1 MPYPA
6 PRISPFFVTGV
17 VESVKNRTLGSIFI
31 VAGTTIGAGM
41 LAMPLAAAGV
51 GFSVTL
57 GLLIG
62 LWALM
67 CYTALLLLEVYQHVP
82 ADTGLGSLAKRYLG
96 RYGQWLTGFSM
107 MFLMYALTAAY
118 ISGAGELLASSINNW
133 LGATLS
139 PAAGVL
145 LFTFVAGGVVCVGT
159 SLVDLFNRFL
169 FSAKIIFLVI
179 MLALLT
185 PHIHKVN
192 LLTLP
197 LQQGLALSAIPVIFT
212 SFGFHGS
219 VPSIVS
225 YMNGN
230 IRRLRWV
237 FMTGSAIPL
246 VAYIFWQLATLGSID
261 SPTFRGLLASHAGLN
276 GLLQALREV
285 VASPHVELA
294 VHLFA
299 DLALATSFLGVAL
312 GLFDYL
318 ADLFQRRSTVSGRL
332 QTGLITFLP
341 PLAFALFYPR
351 GFVMALGY
359 AGVALAV
366 LALLIPAMLVWQ
378 TEPSGGISCGRRHAS
393 AGAGVYLRHYR
404 DWRPVFDRTGV
415 SARSRLMPG
424 KDYRARTPSRLDNR
438 HAMAVYEPLMQAAL
452 LKFFAAPAWTRIVT
466 PNFHLC
472 FYRHL

>member
-1 MPYPA
+1 M
-6 PRISPFFVTGV
+6 
-17 VESVKNRTLGSIFI
+17 KNRTLGSILI

-41 LAMPLAAAGV
+41 LAMPLASAGV
-51 GFSVTL
+51 GFGVTL
-57 GLLIG
+57 ALLIA

-82 ADTGLGSLAKRYLG
+82 ADMGLGSLAARYLG
-96 RYGQWLTGFSM
+96 RYGQWATGFCM
-107 MFLMYALTAAY
+107 LFLLYALTAAY
-118 ISGAGELLASSINNW
+118 ISGAGELLASSLNQW
-133 LGATLS
+133 LDWTLP

-145 LFTFVAGGVVCVGT
+145 IFTAIGGTVVCIGT

-169 FSAKIIFLVI
+169 FSAKIIFLAI
-179 MLALLT
+179 MLALLL
-185 PHIHKVN
+185 PHIHQMN

-219 VPSIVS
+219 IPSIVS
-225 YMNGN
+225 YLGGD
-230 IRRLRWV
+230 IRKLRRV
-237 FMTGSAIPL
+237 FIVGSFIPL

-261 SPTFRGLLASHAGLN
+261 SPAFTALLAQNAGLN
-276 GLLQALREV
+276 GLLEAIREV
-285 VASPHVELA
+285 VASSHVELA

-318 ADLFQRRSTVSGRL
+318 ADLFQRQNSAGGRL
-332 QTGLITFLP
+332 QSGLITFLP

-366 LALLIPAMLVWQ
+366 LALML
-378 TEPSGGISCGRRHAS
+378 PSLLVMKSRQQHPDAPWRVAGGS
-393 AGAGVYLRHYR
+393 
-404 DWRPVFDRTGV
+404 
-415 SARSRLMPG
+415 
-424 KDYRARTPSRLDNR
+424 
-438 HAMAVYEPLMQAAL
+438 AAL
-452 LKFFAAPAWTRIVT
+452 WLVLLCGIAIVVIQFAIVAGLLPAVG
-466 PNFHLC
+466 
-472 FYRHL
+472 

>member
-1 MPYPA
+1 M
-6 PRISPFFVTGV
+6 
-17 VESVKNRTLGSIFI
+17 KNRTLGSVFI

-57 GLLIG
+57 ILLIG

-82 ADTGLGSLAKRYLG
+82 ADTGLGTLAKRYLG

-118 ISGAGELLASSINNW
+118 ISGAGELLASSISDW
-133 LGATLS
+133 TGISMSAT
-139 PAAGVL
+139 AGVL

-169 FSAKIIFLVI
+169 FSAKIIFLVV
-179 MLALLT
+179 MLVLLL

-225 YMNGN
+225 YMDGN
-230 IRRLRWV
+230 IRKLRWV
-237 FMTGSAIPL
+237 FIIGSAIPL
-246 VAYIFWQLATLGSID
+246 VAYIFWQVATLGSID
-261 SPTFRGLLASHAGLN
+261 STTFMGLLANHAGLN
-276 GLLQALREV
+276 GLLQALREM

-318 ADLFQRRSTVSGRL
+318 ADLFQRSNTVGGRL
-332 QTGLITFLP
+332 QTSAITFLP

-366 LALLIPAMLVWQ
+366 LALIIPSLLTWQSRKHNPQAGYRVKGGRPALVGVFLCGIAVIGVQFLIA
-378 TEPSGGISCGRRHAS
+378 
-393 AGAGVYLRHYR
+393 AG
-404 DWRPVFDRTGV
+404 
-415 SARSRLMPG
+415 
-424 KDYRARTPSRLDNR
+424 
-438 HAMAVYEPLMQAAL
+438 L
-452 LKFFAAPAWTRIVT
+452 LPEVG
-466 PNFHLC
+466 
-472 FYRHL
+472 

>member
-1 MPYPA
+1 M
-6 PRISPFFVTGV
+6 
-17 VESVKNRTLGSIFI
+17 KNRTLGSILI

-41 LAMPLAAAGV
+41 LAMPLASAGV
-51 GFSVTL
+51 GFGVTL
-57 GLLIG
+57 ALLIT

-82 ADTGLGSLAKRYLG
+82 ADMGLGSLAARYLG
-96 RYGQWLTGFSM
+96 RYGQWATGFCM
-107 MFLMYALTAAY
+107 LFLLYALTAAY
-118 ISGAGELLASSINNW
+118 ISGAGELLASSLNQW
-133 LGATLS
+133 LDWTLP

-145 LFTFVAGGVVCVGT
+145 IFTAIGGTVVCIGT

-169 FSAKIIFLVI
+169 FSAKIIFLAI
-179 MLALLT
+179 MLALLL
-185 PHIHKVN
+185 PHIHQIN

-219 VPSIVS
+219 IPSIVS
-225 YMNGN
+225 YLGGD
-230 IRRLRWV
+230 IRKLRRV
-237 FMTGSAIPL
+237 FIIGSFIPL

-261 SPTFRGLLASHAGLN
+261 SPAFTALLAQNAGLN
-276 GLLQALREV
+276 GLLEAIREV
-285 VASPHVELA
+285 VASSHVELA

-318 ADLFQRRSTVSGRL
+318 ADLFQRQNSAGGRL
-332 QTGLITFLP
+332 QSGLITFLP

-366 LALLIPAMLVWQ
+366 LALMLPSMLVMKSRQQHPDAPWRVA
-378 TEPSGGISCGRRHAS
+378 GGS
-393 AGAGVYLRHYR
+393 
-404 DWRPVFDRTGV
+404 
-415 SARSRLMPG
+415 
-424 KDYRARTPSRLDNR
+424 
-438 HAMAVYEPLMQAAL
+438 AAL
-452 LKFFAAPAWTRIVT
+452 WLVLLCGIAIVVIQFAIVAGLLPAVG
-466 PNFHLC
+466 
-472 FYRHL
+472 

>member
-1 MPYPA
+1 M
-6 PRISPFFVTGV
+6 
-17 VESVKNRTLGSIFI
+17 KNRTLGSVFI

-51 GFSVTL
+51 GFATTL
-57 GLLIG
+57 VLLFT
-62 LWALM
+62 LWGVM

-82 ADTGLGSLAKRYLG
+82 ADTGLGSLARRYLG
-96 RYGQWLTGFSM
+96 RYGQWMTGFSM

-118 ISGAGELLASSINNW
+118 ISGAGELLASSLNQW
-133 LGATLS
+133 LDLQLS
-139 PAAGVL
+139 PVAGVL
-145 LFTFVAGGVVCVGT
+145 MFTVIAGGVVCIGT

-169 FSAKIIFLVI
+169 FSAKIIFLVV
-179 MLALLT
+179 MLALLM
-185 PHIHKVN
+185 PHVHQAN

-197 LQQGLALSAIPVIFT
+197 LEKGLALSAMPVIFT

-225 YMNGN
+225 YMGGN
-230 IRRLRWV
+230 IRKLRGI
-237 FMTGSAIPL
+237 FITGSAIPL

-261 SPTFRGLLASHAGLN
+261 SSTFLGLLASQAGLN

-299 DLALATSFLGVAL
+299 DLALATSFLGVSL

-318 ADLFQRRSTVSGRL
+318 ADLFQRRNNAVGRL

-359 AGVALAV
+359 AGVALSV
-366 LALLIPAMLVWQ
+366 LALLLPSMLAWQ
-378 TEPSGGISCGRRHAS
+378 SRKHHPQGEYRVLGG
-393 AGAGVYLRHYR
+393 
-404 DWRPVFDRTGV
+404 
-415 SARSRLMPG
+415 RL
-424 KDYRARTPSRLDNR
+424 
-438 HAMAVYEPLMQAAL
+438 AL
-452 LKFFAAPAWTRIVT
+452 CLIFAAGIAIVAIQFSIVAGLL
-466 PNFHLC
+466 PEVG
-472 FYRHL
+472 

>member
-1 MPYPA
+1 M
-6 PRISPFFVTGV
+6 R
-17 VESVKNRTLGSIFI
+17 NRTLGSIFI

-57 GLLIG
+57 LLLVC

-82 ADTGLGSLAKRYLG
+82 ADTGLGSLAARYLG
-96 RYGQWLTGFSM
+96 RYGQWITGFSM

-118 ISGAGELLASSINNW
+118 MSGAGELIASSVNDWFGTGI
-133 LGATLS
+133 S
-139 PAAGVL
+139 PATGVIF
-145 LFTFVAGGVVCVGT
+145 FTLIGGGVVCVGT

-169 FSAKIIFLVI
+169 FSAKIIFLVV
-179 MLALLT
+179 MLVLLA
-185 PHIHKVN
+185 PHVHKVN

-225 YMNGN
+225 YMNGD
-230 IRRLRWV
+230 IRKLRRV
-237 FMTGSAIPL
+237 FIIGSAIPL
-246 VAYIFWQLATLGSID
+246 IAYIFWQLVTLGSID
-261 SPTFRGLLASHAGLN
+261 SSTFIGLMADHSGLN
-276 GLLQALREV
+276 GFLQALREV

-318 ADLFQRRSTVSGRL
+318 ADLFQRRRSVGGRI
-332 QTGLITFLP
+332 QTGVVTFLP

-366 LALLIPAMLVWQ
+366 LALLLPSLLAWKSRQQHPDSGYRVWGGTPLLAMVFTCGIVVILVQ
-378 TEPSGGISCGRRHAS
+378 FSIA
-393 AGAGVYLRHYR
+393 AG
-404 DWRPVFDRTGV
+404 
-415 SARSRLMPG
+415 
-424 KDYRARTPSRLDNR
+424 
-438 HAMAVYEPLMQAAL
+438 L
-452 LKFFAAPAWTRIVT
+452 LPEVG
-466 PNFHLC
+466 
-472 FYRHL
+472 

>member
-1 MPYPA
+1 M
-6 PRISPFFVTGV
+6 
-17 VESVKNRTLGSIFI
+17 KNRTLGSILI

-41 LAMPLAAAGV
+41 LAMPLASAGV
-51 GFSVTL
+51 GFGVTL
-57 GLLIG
+57 ALLIT

-82 ADTGLGSLAKRYLG
+82 ADMGLGSLAARYLG
-96 RYGQWLTGFSM
+96 RYGQWATGFCM
-107 MFLMYALTAAY
+107 LFLLYALTAAY
-118 ISGAGELLASSINNW
+118 ISGAGELLASSLNQW
-133 LGATLS
+133 LDCTLP

-145 LFTFVAGGVVCVGT
+145 IFTAIGGTVVCIGT

-169 FSAKIIFLVI
+169 FSAKIIFLAI
-179 MLALLT
+179 MLALLL
-185 PHIHKVN
+185 PHIHQIN

-219 VPSIVS
+219 IPSIVS
-225 YMNGN
+225 YLGGD
-230 IRRLRWV
+230 IRKLRRV
-237 FMTGSAIPL
+237 FIIGSFIPL

-261 SPTFRGLLASHAGLN
+261 SPAFTALLAQNAGLN
-276 GLLQALREV
+276 GLLEAIREV
-285 VASPHVELA
+285 VASSHVELA

-318 ADLFQRRSTVSGRL
+318 ADLFQRQNSAGGRL
-332 QTGLITFLP
+332 QSGLITFLP

-366 LALLIPAMLVWQ
+366 LALML
-378 TEPSGGISCGRRHAS
+378 PSLLVMKSRQQHPDAPWRVAGGS
-393 AGAGVYLRHYR
+393 
-404 DWRPVFDRTGV
+404 
-415 SARSRLMPG
+415 
-424 KDYRARTPSRLDNR
+424 
-438 HAMAVYEPLMQAAL
+438 AAL
-452 LKFFAAPAWTRIVT
+452 WLVLLCGIAIVVIQFAIVAGLLPAVG
-466 PNFHLC
+466 
-472 FYRHL
+472 

>member
-1 MPYPA
+1 M
-6 PRISPFFVTGV
+6 R
-17 VESVKNRTLGSIFI
+17 NRTLGSIFI

-57 GLLIG
+57 LLLVC

-82 ADTGLGSLAKRYLG
+82 ADTGLGSLAARYLG

-118 ISGAGELLASSINNW
+118 MSGAGELIASSVNDWFGTGISPTT
-133 LGATLS
+133 GVIFFTLI
-139 PAAGVL
+139 G
-145 LFTFVAGGVVCVGT
+145 GGVVCVGT

-169 FSAKIIFLVI
+169 FSAKIIFLVV
-179 MLALLT
+179 MLVLLA
-185 PHIHKVN
+185 PHVHKVN

-225 YMNGN
+225 YMNGD
-230 IRRLRWV
+230 IRKLRRV
-237 FMTGSAIPL
+237 FIIGSAIPL
-246 VAYIFWQLATLGSID
+246 IAYIFWQLVTLGSID
-261 SPTFRGLLASHAGLN
+261 SSTFIGLMADHSGLN
-276 GLLQALREV
+276 GFLQALREV

-318 ADLFQRRSTVSGRL
+318 ADLFQRRRSVGGRI
-332 QTGLITFLP
+332 QTGVVTFLP

-366 LALLIPAMLVWQ
+366 LALLLPSLLAWKSRQHHADSGYRVWGGKPLLAMVFTCGIVVILVQ
-378 TEPSGGISCGRRHAS
+378 FSIA
-393 AGAGVYLRHYR
+393 AG
-404 DWRPVFDRTGV
+404 
-415 SARSRLMPG
+415 
-424 KDYRARTPSRLDNR
+424 
-438 HAMAVYEPLMQAAL
+438 L
-452 LKFFAAPAWTRIVT
+452 LPTVG
-466 PNFHLC
+466 
-472 FYRHL
+472 

>member
-1 MPYPA
+1 
-6 PRISPFFVTGV
+6 
-17 VESVKNRTLGSIFI
+17 VKNRTLGSIFI

-51 GFSVTL
+51 GFGVTL
-57 GLLIG
+57 VLLG
-62 LWALM
+62 MLWALM

-82 ADTGLGSLAKRYLG
+82 ADTGLGTLAGRYLG
-96 RYGQWLTGFSM
+96 RFGQWITGFSM

-118 ISGAGELLASSINNW
+118 ISGAGELIASSINDWFNADISPTT
-133 LGATLS
+133 GVIFFTLI
-139 PAAGVL
+139 G
-145 LFTFVAGGVVCVGT
+145 GGVICVGT

-169 FSAKIIFLVI
+169 FSAKILFLVV
-179 MLALLT
+179 MLVLLA

-197 LQQGLALSAIPVIFT
+197 LEKGLALSAIPVIFT

-230 IRRLRWV
+230 VRKLRWI
-237 FMTGSAIPL
+237 FITGSAIPL
-246 VAYIFWQLATLGSID
+246 VAYIFWQMVTLGSIN
-261 SPTFRGLLASHAGLN
+261 SSTFMGMLASHTGLN

-318 ADLFQRRSTVSGRL
+318 ADLFQRSRTVSGRL
-332 QTGLITFLP
+332 QTGAITFLP

-366 LALLIPAMLVWQ
+366 LALLLPSLLVWQ
-378 TEPSGGISCGRRHAS
+378 SRKHHA
-393 AGAGVYLRHYR
+393 
-404 DWRPVFDRTGV
+404 TG
-415 SARSRLMPG
+415 
-424 KDYRARTPSRLDNR
+424 DYRVPGGKPALCLVF
-438 HAMAVYEPLMQAAL
+438 ACGIAIILVQFGIAAGL
-452 LKFFAAPAWTRIVT
+452 LPEVG
-466 PNFHLC
+466 
-472 FYRHL
+472 

>member
-1 MPYPA
+1 
-6 PRISPFFVTGV
+6 VK
-17 VESVKNRTLGSIFI
+17 SVKNRTLGSILI

-41 LAMPLAAAGV
+41 LAMPLASAGV
-51 GFSVTL
+51 GFGVTL
-57 GLLIG
+57 ALLIT

-82 ADTGLGSLAKRYLG
+82 ADMGLGSLAARYLG
-96 RYGQWLTGFSM
+96 RYGQWATGFCM
-107 MFLMYALTAAY
+107 LFLLYALTAAY
-118 ISGAGELLASSINNW
+118 ISGAGELLASSLNQW
-133 LGATLS
+133 LDWTLP

-145 LFTFVAGGVVCVGT
+145 IFTAIGGTVVCIGT

-169 FSAKIIFLVI
+169 FSAKIIFLAI
-179 MLALLT
+179 MLALLL
-185 PHIHKVN
+185 PHIHQIN

-219 VPSIVS
+219 IPSIVS
-225 YMNGN
+225 YLGGD
-230 IRRLRWV
+230 IRKLRRV
-237 FMTGSAIPL
+237 FIIGSFIPL

-261 SPTFRGLLASHAGLN
+261 SPTFTALLAQNAGLN
-276 GLLQALREV
+276 GLLEAIREV
-285 VASPHVELA
+285 VASSHVELA

-318 ADLFQRRSTVSGRL
+318 ADLFQRQNSAGGRL
-332 QTGLITFLP
+332 QSGLITFLP

-366 LALLIPAMLVWQ
+366 LALML
-378 TEPSGGISCGRRHAS
+378 PSLLVMKSRQQHPDAPWRVAGGS
-393 AGAGVYLRHYR
+393 
-404 DWRPVFDRTGV
+404 
-415 SARSRLMPG
+415 
-424 KDYRARTPSRLDNR
+424 
-438 HAMAVYEPLMQAAL
+438 AAL
-452 LKFFAAPAWTRIVT
+452 WLVLLCGIAIVVIQFAIVAGLLPAVG
-466 PNFHLC
+466 
-472 FYRHL
+472 

>member
-1 MPYPA
+1 
-6 PRISPFFVTGV
+6 
-17 VESVKNRTLGSIFI
+17 VKNRTVGSILI

-41 LAMPLAAAGV
+41 LAMPLASAGV
-51 GFSVTL
+51 GFGVTL
-57 GLLIG
+57 ALLLS

-82 ADTGLGSLAKRYLG
+82 ADTGLGSLALRYLG
-96 RYGQWLTGFSM
+96 RYGQWITGFSM
-107 MFLMYALTAAY
+107 LFLMYALTAAY
-118 ISGAGELLASSINNW
+118 VSGAGELLASSLSQW
-133 LGATLS
+133 LNVELP

-145 LFTFVAGGVVCVGT
+145 LFTAVGGGVICVGT
-159 SLVDLFNRFL
+159 TLVDLFNRFL
-169 FSAKIIFLVI
+169 FSAKIIFLIV
-179 MLALLT
+179 MLALLL
-185 PHIHKVN
+185 PHIHQMN

-225 YMNGN
+225 YMNGDVRKL
-230 IRRLRWV
+230 RRIFV
-237 FMTGSAIPL
+237 IGSFIPL
-246 VAYIFWQLATLGSID
+246 VAYIFWQIATLGSIE
-261 SPTFRGLLASHAGLN
+261 SPVFSSLLASHTGLN
-276 GLLQALREV
+276 GLLEAIRAV

-318 ADLFQRRSTVSGRL
+318 ADLFQRKNSVTGRL
-332 QTGLITFLP
+332 QTGAITFLP

-366 LALLIPAMLVWQ
+366 LALIIPSLL
-378 TEPSGGISCGRRHAS
+378 T
-393 AGAGVYLRHYR
+393 LK
-404 DWRPVFDRTGV
+404 
-415 SARSRLMPG
+415 SRQQHP
-424 KDYRARTPSRLDNR
+424 
-438 HAMAVYEPLMQAAL
+438 QAAYRVVGGTPAL
-452 LKFFAAPAWTRIVT
+452 WLVFGCGIAVILVQIAIAAGMLPSVG
-466 PNFHLC
+466 
-472 FYRHL
+472 

>member
-1 MPYPA
+1 M
-6 PRISPFFVTGV
+6 
-17 VESVKNRTLGSIFI
+17 KNRTLGSILI

-41 LAMPLAAAGV
+41 LAMPLASAGV
-51 GFSVTL
+51 GFGVTFC
-57 GLLIG
+57 LLIA

-82 ADTGLGSLAKRYLG
+82 ADMGLGSLAARYLG
-96 RYGQWLTGFSM
+96 RYGQWVTGFCM
-107 MFLMYALTAAY
+107 LFLMYALTAAY
-118 ISGAGELLASSINNW
+118 ISGAGELLASSLNQW
-133 LGATLS
+133 LGWSLP
-139 PAAGVL
+139 PAGGVL
-145 LFTFVAGGVVCVGT
+145 LFTAIGGAVVCLGT

-169 FSAKIIFLVI
+169 FSAKIIFLAI
-179 MLALLT
+179 MLALLL
-185 PHIHKVN
+185 PHIHRIN

-225 YMNGN
+225 YLNGD
-230 IRRLRWV
+230 IRKLRRV
-237 FMTGSAIPL
+237 FIIGSFIPL

-261 SPTFRGLLASHAGLN
+261 SPAFTALLAQNAGLN
-276 GLLQALREV
+276 GLLEALREV

-318 ADLFQRRSTVSGRL
+318 ADLFQRKNSPGGRL
-332 QTGLITFLP
+332 QSSAITFLP

-366 LALLIPAMLVWQ
+366 LALMLPSLLVMKSRKQHPDAPWRVAGGTPALWLVLLC
-378 TEPSGGISCGRRHAS
+378 GIAIVAIQFCIV
-393 AGAGVYLRHYR
+393 AGLL
-404 DWRPVFDRTGV
+404 P
-415 SARSRLMPG
+415 
-424 KDYRARTPSRLDNR
+424 
-438 HAMAVYEPLMQAAL
+438 AVG
-452 LKFFAAPAWTRIVT
+452 
-466 PNFHLC
+466 
-472 FYRHL
+472 

>member
-1 MPYPA
+1 
-6 PRISPFFVTGV
+6 
-17 VESVKNRTLGSIFI
+17 
-31 VAGTTIGAGM
+31 
-41 LAMPLAAAGV
+41 
-51 GFSVTL
+51 
-57 GLLIG
+57 
-62 LWALM
+62 M

-82 ADTGLGSLAKRYLG
+82 ADTGLGTLAGRYLG
-96 RYGQWLTGFSM
+96 RFGQWITGFSM

-118 ISGAGELLASSINNW
+118 ISGAGELIASSINDWFNADISPTT
-133 LGATLS
+133 GVIFFTLI
-139 PAAGVL
+139 G
-145 LFTFVAGGVVCVGT
+145 GGVICVGT

-169 FSAKIIFLVI
+169 FSAKILFLVV
-179 MLALLT
+179 MLVLLA

-197 LQQGLALSAIPVIFT
+197 LEKGLALSAIPVIFT

-230 IRRLRWV
+230 VRKLRWI
-237 FMTGSAIPL
+237 FITGSAIPL
-246 VAYIFWQLATLGSID
+246 VAYIFWQMVTLGSIN
-261 SPTFRGLLASHAGLN
+261 SSTFMGMLASHTGLN

-318 ADLFQRRSTVSGRL
+318 ADLFQRSRTVSGRL
-332 QTGLITFLP
+332 QTGAITFLP

-366 LALLIPAMLVWQ
+366 LALLLPSLLVWQ
-378 TEPSGGISCGRRHAS
+378 SRKHHA
-393 AGAGVYLRHYR
+393 
-404 DWRPVFDRTGV
+404 TG
-415 SARSRLMPG
+415 
-424 KDYRARTPSRLDNR
+424 DYRVPGGKPALCLVF
-438 HAMAVYEPLMQAAL
+438 ACGIAIILVQFGIAAGL
-452 LKFFAAPAWTRIVT
+452 LPEVG
-466 PNFHLC
+466 
-472 FYRHL
+472 

>member
-1 MPYPA
+1 M
-6 PRISPFFVTGV
+6 
-17 VESVKNRTLGSIFI
+17 KNRTLGSVFI

-57 GLLIG
+57 ILLIG

-82 ADTGLGSLAKRYLG
+82 ADTGLGTLAKRYLG

-118 ISGAGELLASSINNW
+118 ISGAGELLASSISDW
-133 LGATLS
+133 TGISMSAT
-139 PAAGVL
+139 AGVL
-145 LFTFVAGGVVCVGT
+145 LFTFVAGGVVM
-159 SLVDLFNRFL
+159 LV
-169 FSAKIIFLVI
+169 
-179 MLALLT
+179 LLL

-225 YMNGN
+225 YMDGN
-230 IRRLRWV
+230 IRKLRWV
-237 FMTGSAIPL
+237 FIIGSAIPL
-246 VAYIFWQLATLGSID
+246 VAYIFWQVATLGSID
-261 SPTFRGLLASHAGLN
+261 STTFMGLLANHAGLN
-276 GLLQALREV
+276 GLLQALREM

-318 ADLFQRRSTVSGRL
+318 ADLFQRSNTVGGRL
-332 QTGLITFLP
+332 QTGAITFLP

-366 LALLIPAMLVWQ
+366 LALIIPSLLTWQSRKHNPQAGYRVKGGRPALVVVFLCGIAVIGVQFLIA
-378 TEPSGGISCGRRHAS
+378 
-393 AGAGVYLRHYR
+393 AG
-404 DWRPVFDRTGV
+404 
-415 SARSRLMPG
+415 
-424 KDYRARTPSRLDNR
+424 
-438 HAMAVYEPLMQAAL
+438 L
-452 LKFFAAPAWTRIVT
+452 LPEVG
-466 PNFHLC
+466 
-472 FYRHL
+472 